1 MNLKDT
7 INNTNTQK
15 DKLKKG
21 KQNIDKKLIEHG
33 GAKSTNISDVPNQ
46 IQKMVSKFSKVAF
59 MEFTN
64 KYISPY
70 EKRINYNLDFTP
82 KIAIFYVTAY
92 NANEKK
98 GIGVHN
104 NIKPSFNISSIYVP
118 RIGREIVLKIAKI
131 TNTYLEFDIN
141 SSDDSCYLQKMILIG

>member
-1 MNLKDT
+1 MSLKDNV
-7 INNTNTQK
+7 NNTNTQK
-15 DKLKKG
+15 DKLKRG

-64 KYISPY
+64 KWDYNIRMIG
-70 EKRINYNLDFTP
+70 RINYNLDFTP

-92 NANEKK
+92 IANKNK
-98 GIGVHN
+98 GIIVHN
-104 NIKPSFNISSIYVP
+104 NIIDF
-118 RIGREIVLKIAKI
+118 
-131 TNTYLEFDIN
+131 
-141 SSDDSCYLQKMILIG
+141 